1 MCSHGA
7 RRTEGGVVNC
17 TNSLTVADVLRFGS
31 FHAGHVRLDEA
42 LWNLG
47 RGDSRR
53 GRQDEALSDRVWV
66 FVRERSD
73 LSSQEGAE
81 ASDFLRL
88 GEHHR
93 DRPQQSLGGGGGPL
107 FAHSRLSPPGSA
119 DCVSLDGNATGL
131 NMEWLEA
138 AWLPSRRL
146 RSKCLSAG
154 LSLGKHACDGEVQ
167 SEDQD
172 AWIK

>member
-1 MCSHGA
+1 M
-7 RRTEGGVVNC
+7 NC

-93 DRPQQSLGGGGGPL
+93 DRPQQSLGEGKGGRSLHTRASLRQAALTACRWMGMRPASTWSGWRRHG
-107 FAHSRLSPPGSA
+107 FPG
-119 DCVSLDGNATGL
+119 DGYA
-131 NMEWLEA
+131 
-138 AWLPSRRL
+138 
-146 RSKCLSAG
+146 LSAYPQVYPWG
-154 LSLGKHACDGEVQ
+154 SMHVTAKYKVKTKMLGSSKM
-167 SEDQD
+167 
-172 AWIK
+172 